1 VIQIF
6 HENSMFSFVNL
17 FQKIIFKFVAFY
29 FKSIFYQADIE
40 CNLLKIVNS
49 SSFYAMVAQE
59 TNELAARADEVEF
72 RRPVRRQPTM
82 SSSHRLYL
90 PAPVLICE
98 VYRALSPRSCPGMK
112 CCALSLSLAPSLPPL
127 SLSSLPLLG
136 FRAS

>member
-1 VIQIF
+1 
-6 HENSMFSFVNL
+6 MFSFVNL

-59 TNELAARADEVEF
+59 TNELAARANEVEF

-90 PAPVLICE
+90 T
-98 VYRALSPRSCPGMK
+98 
-112 CCALSLSLAPSLPPL
+112 SLHPY
-127 SLSSLPLLG
+127 
-136 FRAS
+136 